1 MIRKMFAEMMVF
13 LLVIGMMMA
22 VAEESVKAS
31 IIRNM
36 QITDITD
43 DAVFVTV
50 AGDIYEY
57 GFIGD

>member
-1 MIRKMFAEMMVF
+1 MIRKIFAEMMVF
-13 LLVIGMMMA
+13 LLMVGMMMA

-31 IIRNM
+31 IIRGM

-50 AGDIYEY
+50 DGDIYEY
-57 GFIGD
+57 GYN